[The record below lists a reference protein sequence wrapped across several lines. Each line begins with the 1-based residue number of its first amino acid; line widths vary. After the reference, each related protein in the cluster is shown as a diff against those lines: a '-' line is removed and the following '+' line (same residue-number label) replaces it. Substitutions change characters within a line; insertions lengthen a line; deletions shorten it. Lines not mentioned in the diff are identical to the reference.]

1 MSIRKEY
8 LNRKSKRHG
17 IEGESV
23 TEENRKNS
31 NSNNKTEEELS
42 TPINLE
48 KSSSTS
54 SNENKVQE
62 SQNRLLS
69 DYLNKKFE
77 FFQKQIDDLKEQ
89 NRKQERKIET
99 LKEQNRKQERNI
111 ETLNSQVKELNEF
124 YLQVNIEN
132 Y

>member
-8 LNRKSKRHG
+8 LNRKSKRHE

-23 TEENRKNS
+23 TEENGKIS
-31 NSNNKTEEELS
+31 SINNKTEEELS

-48 KSSSTS
+48 KSSSTL

-99 LKEQNRKQERNI
+99 L
-111 ETLNSQVKELNEF
+111 NSQVKELNEF
-124 YLQVNIEN
+124 YFAGKLRKLLKK
-132 Y
+132 